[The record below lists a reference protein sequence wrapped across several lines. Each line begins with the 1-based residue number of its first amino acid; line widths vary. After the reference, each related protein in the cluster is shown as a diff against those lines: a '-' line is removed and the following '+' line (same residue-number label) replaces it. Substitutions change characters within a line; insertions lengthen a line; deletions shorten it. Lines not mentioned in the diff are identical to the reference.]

1 MEKHIIYM
9 RWDMGHAHAA
19 IDISQFFPTSDTRI
33 RKLFN
38 KFILIDDEREN
49 RIKVTDQIIEYL
61 EEERQRYSGDEAK
74 LMEYANDNI
83 NHLSQERE
91 LERKLNEEKS
101 RFDRLYAQY
110 KALPRR
116 AREERKYL
124 NAQTDELSKRIK
136 QLREQVST
144 HKQAARWALSS
155 FNNFK
160 RSSDLYKRNLELVR
174 EFRRM
179 L

>member
-19 IDISQFFPTSDTRI
+19 IDISQFFPTSDARI

-49 RIKVTDQIIEYL
+49 RIRATDQIIEYL
-61 EEERQRYSGDEAK
+61 EEERQRYSGDDAK
-74 LMEYANDNI
+74 LKEYANDNI
-83 NHLSQERE
+83 NHLSQARE
-91 LERKLNEEKS
+91 LERKLNDEKAH
-101 RFDRLYAQY
+101 FDRLYVQY

-116 AREERKYL
+116 AKEERRYL
-124 NAQTDELSKRIK
+124 NAQMNELSKRIK

-160 RSSDLYKRNLELVR
+160 RLSNLYKRNLELVQ
-174 EFRRM
+174 EFRGM
-179 L
+179 I